1 MEKKIILAS
10 KSPRRKDILEIMG
23 VDFEVDVADVDES
36 VSASLTPVEAVC
48 EISRRKA
55 EAVVQ
60 RHKDEDFIVVSAD
73 TVVVI
78 DGKIIGKPRDT
89 QDALDILKSLSA
101 RTHHVY
107 TGFTVTDGEKTKTD
121 FEVTQV
127 HFKELDEDDI
137 KRYIATGECMDK
149 AGAYGIQQKGNL
161 FVEYIHGDYYNVVGF
176 PISKICV
183 TVKELFGINL
193 LY

>member
-1 MEKKIILAS
+1 MKIILAS
-10 KSPRRKDILEIMG
+10 KSPRRKEILETMG
-23 VDFEVDVADVDES
+23 VEFEIDVADVDES
-36 VSASLTPVEAVC
+36 VPGELTPVEAVC
-48 EISRRKA
+48 EVSKRKA
-55 EAVVQ
+55 DAVLG
-60 RHKDEDFIVVSAD
+60 RHKESDCIVISAD

-78 DGKIIGKPRDT
+78 DGKIIGKPKNEE
-89 QDALDILKSLSA
+89 DAFNIIKFLSA
-101 RTHHVY
+101 RTHEVY
-107 TGFTVTDGEKTKTD
+107 TGFTVCSKGRTKTD

-127 HFKELDEDDI
+127 HFRKLYDDDI
-137 KRYIATGECMDK
+137 RRYVATGECMDK

-183 TVKELFGINL
+183 TIQELFGINL

>member
-1 MEKKIILAS
+1 MRIILAS
-10 KSPRRKDILEIMG
+10 KSPRRKDILETMG
-23 VDFEVDVADVDES
+23 VEFEIDVADVDES
-36 VSASLTPVEAVC
+36 VSEKLTPVEAVC
-48 EISRRKA
+48 EISKRKA
-55 EAVVQ
+55 DAVLE
-60 RHKDEDFIVVSAD
+60 RHKNGDCIVISAD

-78 DGKIIGKPRDT
+78 DGRIIGKPKDKE
-89 QDALDILKSLSA
+89 DAFNIIKSLSG
-101 RTHHVY
+101 RTHEVY
-107 TGFTVTDGEKTKTD
+107 SGFTVCGKGRSKTD

-127 HFKELDEDDI
+127 HFRELCDDDI
-137 KRYIATGECMDK
+137 RRYIATGECMDK

-183 TVKELFGINL
+183 TILDLFGINL

>member
-10 KSPRRKDILEIMG
+10 KSPRRREILENMG
-23 VDFEVDVADVDES
+23 VDFIIDVADADES
-36 VSASLTPVEAVC
+36 VDGSLSPVEAVC

-55 EAVVQ
+55 RAVVP
-60 RHKDEDFIVVSAD
+60 RHEGEDFIVISAD

-78 DGKIIGKPRDT
+78 NGKIIGKPKDEE
-89 QDALDILKSLSA
+89 DAFNILKSLSGK
-101 RTHHVY
+101 THEVY
-107 TGFTVTDGEKTKTD
+107 TGFTVTDGKDEKTD

-127 HFKELDEDDI
+127 HFKELDDDAVT
-137 KRYIATGECMDK
+137 RYIATGECMDK

>member
-1 MEKKIILAS
+1 MKIILAS
-10 KSPRRKDILEIMG
+10 KSPRRRDILEIMG

-36 VSASLTPVEAVC
+36 VDKGLSPVEAVC
-48 EISRRKA
+48 EISKRKA
-55 EAVVQ
+55 KAVAE
-60 RHKDEDFIVVSAD
+60 RHENEDCIIISAD

-78 DGKIIGKPRDT
+78 DGKIIGKPKDKE
-89 QDALDILKSLSA
+89 DAFNIIKSLSA
-101 RTHHVY
+101 KTHEVY
-107 TGFTVTDGEKTKTD
+107 TGFTVRGRGKTKTD
-121 FEVTQV
+121 FEVTKV
-127 HFKELDEDDI
+127 HFRELYDDDI
-137 KRYIATGECMDK
+137 RRYIATGEPMDK

-183 TVKELFGINL
+183 TIKELFGINL